1 MTIPEELKRSAPRD
15 VSLTL
20 AGWKAILW
28 PSLTAVLI
36 IVGMQAPRTKHGT
49 GVLFLMSSYW
59 NHPLLSLS
67 MIFLGASIG
76 WMRYRRQADPM
87 MYGRAAVASVT
98 DLEKR
103 FWLVLLRRGN
113 RFQCEFR
120 VMNGS
125 LCRTTLH
132 VPHRGKIPDIGT
144 ELVILYGRDEPKK
157 AMLYPTRMLKIES
170 S

>member
-1 MTIPEELKRSAPRD
+1 MTIPAELKRSTPRA
-15 VSLTL
+15 VSLTR

-36 IVGMQAPRTKHGT
+36 VVGMQAPRQEHGT
-49 GVLFLMSSYW
+49 GVLSLTSAYW

-76 WMRYRRQADPM
+76 WMRYRRQTTLL

-98 DLEKR
+98 DFERR

-125 LCRTTLH
+125 LCRTTFY
-132 VPHRGKIPDIGT
+132 VPHRGRIPDIGA
-144 ELVILYGRDEPKK
+144 ELVILYDRDEPKK
-157 AMLYPTRMLKIES
+157 AMLYPSRMLKIES